1 MAMVNSTTQRF
12 IFVNALNWLSTWN
25 CDSGLTIAHSTAPCS
40 SCAPNTHRNRD
51 SHNPQPP
58 EAHNPLFYSNIWRRA
73 HVRSSTDLFS
83 FTIVVLFLL
92 LLLFALSV
100 CLCRILAFTMCFVSS
115 TVYGITCT
123 DLCVSTTAS
132 TVVYCHSAIYTIESF
147 RSADECSIR
156 QQSRSR
162 FYCWC
167 AWIGSLLLRCVF
179 FSSLFLLVR
188 LFVCHGYCSRRQR
201 RRRTSTQNRELWV
214 FCMPNWITTSKIHV
228 KKLEE
233 KTTNSLPVEITQTD
247 AEHVVECYWRS
258 LMFLFHANCEQIHVQ
273 YLTF

>member
-1 MAMVNSTTQRF
+1 MMMMTVVVLGWKTLVHSQWPYQANAHSWRIPGISNKSKSDFKAIAMAMVNSTTQRF

-179 FSSLFLLVR
+179 FFFFNFACS
-188 LFVCHGYCSRRQR
+188 FVC
-201 RRRTSTQNRELWV
+201 LPWV
-214 FCMPNWITTSKIHV
+214 
-228 KKLEE
+228 
-233 KTTNSLPVEITQTD
+233 
-247 AEHVVECYWRS
+247 
-258 LMFLFHANCEQIHVQ
+258 LF
-273 YLTF
+273 